1 MAPEHHIPILSPDHE
16 LVAAAAR
23 AELEWTASVRPDAL
37 DRARQLRAEVK
48 RRGLGAEV
56 VRALEAPRRG
66 SSRPPRPGP
75 TVQLVRTPYG
85 ALPSLV
91 AADLREPERAP
102 ESCPE
107 VDPAD
112 VLSIEP
118 AP

>member
-1 MAPEHHIPILSPDHE
+1 MAPEHHVPILSPDHE

-23 AELEWTASVRPDAL
+23 AELEWTASLRPDAL
-37 DRARQLRAEVK
+37 TRARQLRAEVK

-56 VRALEAPRRG
+56 VRALADPRPG
-66 SSRPPRPGP
+66 SQPPRPGP
-75 TVQLVRTPYG
+75 TVCLVRTPYG

-91 AADLREPERAP
+91 AADLREPPP
-102 ESCPE
+102 EPCPE

-112 VLSIEP
+112 VLSLEP